1 MSTDT
6 VVRSRLTPGGRDL
19 TTVAWVNW
27 YSHRIAN
34 PIYAGSTPVATSK
47 ENKMGL
53 DMNAY
58 KVKPD
63 SWW

>member
-1 MSTDT
+1 MGSIPTLGT
-6 VVRSRLTPGGRDL
+6 K
-19 TTVAWVNW
+19 
-27 YSHRIAN
+27 
-34 PIYAGSTPVATSK
+34 YAALAQSVELQFSKLNVIGSTPVATSK